1 MPGSTSIFYDSEFL
15 AHRHQS
21 GHPESPE
28 RLRTVISS
36 LSEIGYSNSFVS
48 VVPATV
54 DEISSVH
61 SRAYVESIMQRSIYG
76 VDDET
81 PVYGNTFRIAS
92 LAAGAAIAALN
103 QSIVSKKPSLA
114 LVRPPG
120 HHASSGRGGGFC
132 YFNNVAVAARSQP
145 GRRLAIVD
153 IDVHHG
159 NGTSEIFYSDAS
171 TLYISTHQRGI
182 YPGTGSLKEIGAG
195 EGKWHNLNVPLPSG
209 SGDSTFDMLFER
221 IIMPVLS
228 AYSADGIIVSL
239 GADAHYLDPLAS
251 LTLSTPGYVRCLGRL
266 ASLRIPLAIVLEGGY
281 NIEALSDVI
290 AGTLC
295 SLDGIKYDS
304 KFNEVVDADG
314 AGRVAVEEAA
324 EYFSHYWKTI

>member
-1 MPGSTSIFYDSEFL
+1 MPGTTSIFYDPEFL

-28 RLRTVISS
+28 RLTAVIFS
-36 LSEIGYSNSFVS
+36 LSKLGYSNSFVRAA
-48 VVPATV
+48 PATV
-54 DEISSVH
+54 NEISSVH
-61 SRAYVESIMQRSIYG
+61 SPAYVESIMRRSVHE

-92 LAAGAAIAALN
+92 LAAGSAIAALN
-103 QSIVSKKPSLA
+103 HSIVSKKPSLA

-132 YFNNVAVAARSQP
+132 YFNNVAIAARSQS

-195 EGKWHNLNVPLPSG
+195 MGEWYNLNIPLPSG
-209 SGDSTFDMLFER
+209 SGDATFDTVFDR

-228 AYSADGIIVSL
+228 AYSAEGIIVSL

-251 LTLSTPGYVRCLGRL
+251 LTLSTPGYVRCIRKL
-266 ASLRIPLAIVLEGGY
+266 ASLGTPMAITLEGGY
-281 NIEALSDVI
+281 SIEALSDVV
-290 AGTLC
+290 AGTIC
-295 SLDGIKYDS
+295 SFDGVKYDA
-304 KFNEVVDADG
+304 KFNEVADTDG

-324 EYFSHYWKTI
+324 ECFSRYWKTI